1 MGLIAT
7 LFKLTGAKLDTK
19 GNSPGQSVIATA
31 EGFDEQTLK
40 PEIYQA
46 PGVLAIPGDG
56 SRGVWVPIGG
66 SNRYGVVIAMQNYAL
81 NIQINQGETAVYS
94 TTADGQT
101 VKALIKLKVDGTIEF
116 NGDSKRLVT
125 WSELNTALQNHVHSA
140 GSGTLL
146 SPAGPC
152 TGSTGK
158 PVALDIS
165 AAKTTTLKTGG

>member
-1 MGLIAT
+1 
-7 LFKLTGAKLDTK
+7 
-19 GNSPGQSVIATA
+19 
-31 EGFDEQTLK
+31 
-40 PEIYQA
+40 
-46 PGVLAIPGDG
+46 
-56 SRGVWVPIGG
+56 
-66 SNRYGVVIAMQNYAL
+66 MQNYAL
-81 NIQINQGETAVYS
+81 NIQNNQAETAVYS